1 MQYFTW
7 GINKPGTTEQRT
19 SLIRPHWDFI
29 ANFDKNLIARGP
41 VLDEADTSVVIGSIH
56 ILELEDPTKA
66 EKFAYDEP
74 FAKAGLFK
82 SIIIKPFR
90 LELKRNQFDFISN
103 PNFMRFF
110 IYCPA
115 MIDLQKPDAELV
127 SAHNVY
133 CERFDKNFICRGS
146 LLTNDHTWQGNIY
159 FVEFSGRVD
168 VERFLTSEP
177 FAKSNIYDKIEI
189 FRWTMGGPEN
199 LNAAGTLSQ

>member
-29 ANFDKNLIARGP
+29 AKFDKNLIARGP

-56 ILELEDPTKA
+56 ILELEDLTKA
-66 EKFAYDEP
+66 EKFVYDEP

-90 LELKRNQFDFISN
+90 LELKRNQFDFIGN

-115 MIDLQKPDAELV
+115 MIGLQKPDAELV

-199 LNAAGTLSQ
+199 LNAAGTLS

>member
-7 GINKPGTTEQRT
+7 GINKPGTTEKRT
-19 SLIRPHWDFI
+19 SLIRTHWDFI

-41 VLDEADTSVVIGSIH
+41 VLDEGDLSVVIGSIH
-56 ILELEDPTKA
+56 IVELENLTKA
-66 EKFAYDEP
+66 EDFTYNEP

-82 SIIIKPFR
+82 SIIIKPFK
-90 LELKRNQFDFISN
+90 LEIERNQFDFISN
-103 PNFMRFF
+103 PNFIRFF

-115 MIDLQKPDAELV
+115 TVDPKEISPELAE
-127 SAHNVY
+127 AHKVY
-133 CERFDKNFICRGS
+133 CKRFDKNFICHGS

-159 FVEFSGRVD
+159 FLEFANKLD
-168 VERFLTSEP
+168 IDKFLKSEP

-199 LNAAGTLSQ
+199 LDAAGALS

>member
-19 SLIRPHWDFI
+19 SLIRSHWDFI
-29 ANFDKNLIARGP
+29 AKFDKNLIARGP

-56 ILELEDPTKA
+56 ILELEDLTKA
-66 EKFAYDEP
+66 EKFVYDEP

-90 LELKRNQFDFISN
+90 LELKRNQFDFIGN

-115 MIDLQKPDAELV
+115 MIGLQKPDAELV
-127 SAHNVY
+127 STHNVY
-133 CERFDKNFICRGS
+133 CEKFDKNFICRGS

-159 FVEFSGRVD
+159 FVEFSGRID

-199 LNAAGTLSQ
+199 LNAAGTLS

>member
-19 SLIRPHWDFI
+19 SLIRRHWDFI
-29 ANFDKNLIARGP
+29 AKFDKNLIARGP

-56 ILELEDPTKA
+56 ILELEDLTKA
-66 EKFAYDEP
+66 EKFVYDEP

-103 PNFMRFF
+103 PNFIRFF

-115 MIDLQKPDAELV
+115 MIGLQKPDAELV

-133 CERFDKNFICRGS
+133 CEKFDKNFICRGS

-199 LNAAGTLSQ
+199 LNAAGTLS

>member
-7 GINKPGTTEQRT
+7 GINKPGTTEKRT
-19 SLIRPHWDFI
+19 SLIRTHWDFI

-41 VLDEADTSVVIGSIH
+41 VLDEGDLSVVIGSIH
-56 ILELEDPTKA
+56 IVELENLTKA
-66 EKFAYDEP
+66 EDFTYNEP

-82 SIIIKPFR
+82 SIIIKPFK
-90 LELKRNQFDFISN
+90 LEIEKNQFDFISN
-103 PNFMRFF
+103 PNFIRFF

-115 MIDLQKPDAELV
+115 TVDPKEISPELAE
-127 SAHNVY
+127 AHKVY
-133 CERFDKNFICRGS
+133 CKRFDKNFICHGS

-159 FVEFSGRVD
+159 FLEFANKLD
-168 VERFLTSEP
+168 IDKFLKSEP

-199 LNAAGTLSQ
+199 LNAAGALS

>member
-19 SLIRPHWDFI
+19 SLIRSHWDFI
-29 ANFDKNLIARGP
+29 AKFDKNLIARGP

-56 ILELEDPTKA
+56 ILELEDLTKA
-66 EKFAYDEP
+66 EKFVYDEP

-90 LELKRNQFDFISN
+90 LELKRNQFDFTGN

-115 MIDLQKPDAELV
+115 MIGLQKPDAELV
-127 SAHNVY
+127 STHNVY
-133 CERFDKNFICRGS
+133 CEKFDKNFICRGS

-159 FVEFSGRVD
+159 FVEFSGRID

-199 LNAAGTLSQ
+199 LNAAGTLS

>member
-7 GINKPGTTEQRT
+7 GINKPGTTEKRT
-19 SLIRPHWDFI
+19 SLIRTHWDFI

-41 VLDEADTSVVIGSIH
+41 VLDEGDLSVVIGSIH
-56 ILELEDPTKA
+56 IVELENLTKA
-66 EKFAYDEP
+66 EDFTYNEP

-82 SIIIKPFR
+82 SIIIKPFK
-90 LELKRNQFDFISN
+90 LEIERNQFDFISN
-103 PNFMRFF
+103 PNFIRFF

-115 MIDLQKPDAELV
+115 TVDPKEISPELAE
-127 SAHNVY
+127 AHKVY
-133 CERFDKNFICRGS
+133 CKRFDKNFICHGS

-159 FVEFSGRVD
+159 FLEFANKLD
-168 VERFLTSEP
+168 IDKFLKSEP

-199 LNAAGTLSQ
+199 LNVAGALS

>member
-7 GINKPGTTEQRT
+7 GINKPGTTEKRT
-19 SLIRPHWDFI
+19 SLIRTHWDFI

-41 VLDEADTSVVIGSIH
+41 VLDEGDLSVVIGSIH
-56 ILELEDPTKA
+56 IVELENLTKA
-66 EKFAYDEP
+66 EDFTYNEP

-82 SIIIKPFR
+82 SIIIKPFK
-90 LELKRNQFDFISN
+90 LEIERNQFDFISN
-103 PNFMRFF
+103 PNFIRFF

-115 MIDLQKPDAELV
+115 TVDPKEISPELAE
-127 SAHNVY
+127 AHKVY
-133 CERFDKNFICRGS
+133 CKKFDKNFICHGS

-159 FVEFSGRVD
+159 FLEFANKLD
-168 VERFLTSEP
+168 IDKFLKSEP

-199 LNAAGTLSQ
+199 LNVAGALS